1 MIHVE
6 FFELLTFYL
15 KVRKYPNL
23 SAPLRI
29 TRICLN
35 NLLNQKFFDQLT
47 FGLNDVLV
55 GRDKLD
61 WRRQLTCSVRIS
73 GLDDQLVRHAR
84 NELVNVDGCLGSVNL
99 FGKSEINDRNVC
111 IVTALITNSN
121 SLRRF

>member
-55 GRDKLD
+55 GRDELD
-61 WRRQLTCSVRIS
+61 GRRQLTRAVGVS
-73 GLDDQLVRHAR
+73 GLDDQLVGHAR
-84 NELVNVDGCLGSVNL
+84 NELVDVDRRLGGVDL
-99 FGKSEINDRNVC
+99 LGKPVRQMTGVSAFLQF
-111 IVTALITNSN
+111 TKKH
-121 SLRRF
+121 

>member
-73 GLDDQLVRHAR
+73 GLDDQFVRH
-84 NELVNVDGCLGSVNL
+84 
-99 FGKSEINDRNVC
+99 DRNVC
-111 IVTALITNSN
+111 IVTAMITNSN